1 MSTVNTPQHCII
13 TDAFSVASTTLLVT
27 GSADNTM
34 KLWRVQDGICL
45 FTWNFPTAVKRVEF
59 SEDGNK
65 LLCVTEQRM
74 GHIGTVNVYDIAEDG
89 AEQSNNPMIAI
100 PTQES
105 KATVAG
111 WSFLDKYIIMGH
123 ENGTVSQWD
132 WKVLMPLCV
141 KGER

>member
-1 MSTVNTPQHCII
+1 MIA
-13 TDAFSVASTTLLVT
+13 DAFSVASTTLLAT

-34 KLWRVQDGICL
+34 KLWRVQDGICV

-74 GHIGTVNVYDIAEDG
+74 GHIGTVNVYDIAEDRV
-89 AEQSNNPMIAI
+89 EQATDPMIAI

-111 WSFLDKYIIMGH
+111 WSFLDKYVIMGH
-123 ENGTVSQWD
+123 ENGMVSQWD
-132 WKVLMPLCV
+132 WKVFYPFMCWGIADSWV
-141 KGER
+141 VG

>member
-1 MSTVNTPQHCII
+1 M
-13 TDAFSVASTTLLVT
+13 TDALSVASTTLLVT

-34 KLWRVQDGICL
+34 KLWRVQDGTCL

-74 GHIGTVNVYDIAEDG
+74 GHIGTVNVYAIAEDG
-89 AEQSNNPMIAI
+89 EEQSTDPMIAI

-123 ENGTVSQWD
+123 ENGMVSQWN
-132 WKVLMPLCV
+132 WKVSKLLFGCGSMLTV
-141 KGER
+141 E